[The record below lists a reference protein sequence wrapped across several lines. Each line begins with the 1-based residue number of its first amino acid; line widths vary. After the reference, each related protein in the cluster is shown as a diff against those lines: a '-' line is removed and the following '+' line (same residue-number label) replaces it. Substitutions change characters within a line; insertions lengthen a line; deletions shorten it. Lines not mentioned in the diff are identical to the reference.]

1 MINTTVSYSNVWGHV
16 LQNGFK
22 RSPYNV
28 CHTQSDKSILGTN
41 YYQFYSCMIQVCACQ
56 CANTYSSV
64 CWMSGIRILLMSATP
79 TRKLSRS
86 PVSRVHTVDVLSRT
100 VDSRSSILDAEHSK
114 VFLSY
119 GIPSY
124 EQTRLYIGYVTNSC
138 SFVRQTIWTPVSNI
152 RGL

>member
-1 MINTTVSYSNVWGHV
+1 MINTTVLYSNVWGHV

-28 CHTQSDKSILGTN
+28 CQTQSDKSILGTK
-41 YYQFYSCMIQVCACQ
+41 YYKLYSCMIQVCACQ
-56 CANTYSSV
+56 CVNTYSSV
-64 CWMSGIRILLMSATP
+64 CCMSGIRILLMSATP

-100 VDSRSSILDAEHSK
+100 VDSWSSILDAEHSK

-119 GIPSY
+119 SIPSH
-124 EQTRLYIGYVTNSC
+124 EQTHLYIGYVTYAC
-138 SFVRQTIWTPVSNI
+138 SFVRQTIGTPG
-152 RGL
+152 RK